1 MDEYLNTRLET
12 TELLKEN
19 MGTKLTDSVL
29 AMIFGHYS
37 KSKSNNG
44 KKKKKEEEE
53 FRTLTN

>member
-44 KKKKKEEEE
+44 KKKKKKNLEH
-53 FRTLTN
+53 

>member
-19 MGTKLTDSVL
+19 MDIKLTDSVL

-44 KKKKKEEEE
+44 KKKKKKKNLEH
-53 FRTLTN
+53 

>member
-1 MDEYLNTRLET
+1 MDEYLNIRLET

-19 MGTKLTDSVL
+19 MGINLTNSVL

-37 KSKSNNG
+37 KSNNS

-53 FRTLTN
+53 IRTLTN

>member
-1 MDEYLNTRLET
+1 MDEYLNIRLET

-19 MGTKLTDSVL
+19 MGINLTNSVL

-37 KSKSNNG
+37 KSNNT

-53 FRTLTN
+53 IRTLTN